1 MTYKETLFFV
11 AQCLTINH
19 EEKNRV
25 AIEAQLVAGDLDWEA
40 VVKLSTAHYV
50 FPALYLNLKRA
61 DFLQYLPE
69 DLVGYM
75 EHITDLNRER
85 NLQIIAQAKEINALL
100 LANGITPIFLKGTGN
115 LLEGLY
121 GDVGERM
128 VGDIDFIFSENDYLK
143 AIAVLSDYGYSPVI
157 KYEYHFPFIRH
168 YPRIQK
174 ERSIAAVEI
183 HKEMTLEIYSN
194 EFNYDFI
201 RERTQRYN
209 NITIMSYEHQ
219 LCLSIIATQI
229 NDDGVYFKNITLRN
243 AYDVFLLSKKTTVSN
258 AFDELPRLK
267 NPLTC
272 FVALCFEVLN
282 KPTSLNYEKTLETQK
297 YVSQFYEM
305 VNDDVLRNS
314 FQKKMVWKLF
324 VNKRITII
332 YKSIFDTPHRTWLL
346 KRITDKKWLR
356 KKLIQLKIIKIPNG

>member
-40 VVKLSTAHYV
+40 VVKVSTAHYV

-69 DLVGYM
+69 DLVEYM
-75 EHITDLNRER
+75 VHITQLNRER

-128 VGDIDFIFSENDYLK
+128 VGDIDFIVEKDDYLK
-143 AIAVLSDYGYSPVI
+143 AIKVLSDFGYEPVL
-157 KYEYHFPFIRH
+157 KEDYHFPSFKH

-174 ERSIAAVEI
+174 EGYIAALEI
-183 HKEMTLEIYSN
+183 HKELLLEKYAR
-194 EFNYDFI
+194 EFNYEFI
-201 RERTQRYN
+201 KN
-209 NITIMSYEHQ
+209 NTLQFSEITVISYQNQ
-219 LCLSIIATQI
+219 LCLSIIAKQI
-229 NDDGVYFKNITLRN
+229 NDSGMYFKDMALRN
-243 AYDVFLLSKKTTVSN
+243 AYDVFLLSKKTTVTY
-258 AFDELPRLK
+258 AFDELPLLK
-267 NPLTC
+267 HSLTC
-272 FVALCFEVLN
+272 FLATCAEVFGKPASLQFETTIEVDKYVATFYRLLHNDTKRAIVHKKIRRRLFIKARLHI
-282 KPTSLNYEKTLETQK
+282 LYKTL
-297 YVSQFYEM
+297 
-305 VNDDVLRNS
+305 
-314 FQKKMVWKLF
+314 
-324 VNKRITII
+324 
-332 YKSIFDTPHRTWLL
+332 FDQQQRTWLF
-346 KRITDKKWLR
+346 KRIADRNWQREKLR
-356 KKLIQLKIIKIPNG
+356 QLGI

>member
-25 AIEAQLVAGDLDWEA
+25 AIEAQLVAGAVDWEA
-40 VVKLSTAHYV
+40 VVKVSTAHYV

-128 VGDIDFIFSENDYLK
+128 VGDIDFIFSKDDYPK
-143 AIAVLSDYGYSPVI
+143 AIALLSDFGYEPVI
-157 KYEYHFPFIRH
+157 KYQYYFPSFKH
-168 YPRIQK
+168 YPRLQK
-174 ERSIAAVEI
+174 EGYIAAVEI
-183 HKEMTLEIYSN
+183 HKELLIEKYAT
-194 EFNYDFI
+194 EFNYDFVKSN
-201 RERTQRYN
+201 TQQFGEIN
-209 NITIMSYEHQ
+209 VMSYAHQ
-219 LCLSIIATQI
+219 LCLSIIAKQI
-229 NDDGVYFKNITLRN
+229 NDDGMYYIDISLRN
-243 AYDVFLLSKKTTVSN
+243 AYDVFLLSQKTEVAT
-258 AFDELPRLK
+258 AFDGLHKLK
-267 NPLTC
+267 APLNC
-272 FVALCFEVLN
+272 FVALCYAVFGS
-282 KPTSLNYEKTLETQK
+282 PDSLNYHKTPKTEQYVTDFYQLLENDTLRASFHQK
-297 YVSQFYEM
+297 M
-305 VNDDVLRNS
+305 KR
-314 FQKKMVWKLF
+314 KLF
-324 VNKRITII
+324 IQLRLEII
-332 YKSIFDTPHRTWLL
+332 YKSIFDATYRSWLL
-346 KRITDKKWLR
+346 KRIRDGNWYR
-356 KKLIQLKIIKIPNG
+356 EKLQQLGI